1 MRRLRA
7 PFCFQ
12 NGGVCA
18 YDHGVSYV
26 LAGLALLVVVATIL
40 PHVPRD
46 EWWIRDFDFP
56 RVQLAVAGALI
67 VAAFPFLAGFDNT
80 AKIAVFVAL
89 TGAVLYQLRRIFPYT
104 RLARHE
110 VLPAANPDP
119 RSSIRL
125 LVANVLMTNRE
136 SGRLIRI
143 IEARDPDIVLLL
155 EPDAQWQA
163 DMRPLEHEYR
173 YTVHRPLDN
182 TYGILLYS
190 RLELIEPSIAFLI
203 ADDIPSIHTRVRL
216 PSGQV
221 TWLHCVHPEPPS
233 PTEASESTDRDAELL
248 VVGKT
253 AKERG
258 EAAIV
263 CGDLNDVAW
272 SVTTSLF
279 QRVSGLLDLRK
290 GRGMFS
296 TFHAKIPLM
305 RWPLDHIFVSE
316 HFRFEEME
324 RLDAFGSDHFPVYA
338 RLSLEPERK
347 EEHDKP
353 QADSGDHEQA
363 REKVDR
369 ATASRD

>member
-1 MRRLRA
+1 L
-7 PFCFQ
+7 
-12 NGGVCA
+12 NYIV
-18 YDHGVSYV
+18 
-26 LAGLALLVVVATIL
+26 AGLAILVVVATIL

-56 RVQLAVAGALI
+56 RVQIATIGAAIL
-67 VAAFPFLAGFDNT
+67 VAFPFVAGFDST
-80 AKIAVFVAL
+80 MMLAIFVAL
-89 TGAVLYQLRRIFPYT
+89 AAAVLFQLRRIFPYT

-110 VLPAANPDP
+110 VLPAENPDP
-119 RSSIRL
+119 KASISI

-136 SGRLIRI
+136 SGRLLAI
-143 IEARDPDIVLLL
+143 IERRDPDIVLLL

-163 DMRPLEHEYR
+163 DMRSLEHKYPH
-173 YTVHRPLDN
+173 TVHRPLDN

-190 RLELIEPSIAFLI
+190 RLELIEPNVAFLI
-203 ADDIPSIHTRVRL
+203 EDDIPSIHARVRL
-216 PSGQV
+216 QSGQV
-221 TWLHCVHPEPPS
+221 LWLHCVHPEPPS

-253 AKERG
+253 VKERR

-279 QRVSGLLDLRK
+279 QKVSELLDLRK

-296 TFHAKIPLM
+296 TFHARIPFM

-316 HFRFEEME
+316 HFRFEEMR
-324 RLDAFGSDHFPVYA
+324 RLEAFGSDHFPVYA

-347 EEHDKP
+347 HEHDKP
-353 QADSGDHEQA
+353 EADAGDHERA
-363 REKVDR
+363 REKVDKAAR
-369 ATASRD
+369 PS